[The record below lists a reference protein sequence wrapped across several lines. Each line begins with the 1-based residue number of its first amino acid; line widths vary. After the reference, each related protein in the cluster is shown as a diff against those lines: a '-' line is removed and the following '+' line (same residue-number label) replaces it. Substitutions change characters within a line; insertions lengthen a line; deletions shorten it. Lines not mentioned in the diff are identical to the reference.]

1 MFCCFCFVVYIYVYK
16 GKIMGRKLIYITE
29 EDKRKAHSKRSLKY
43 YYKHQDE
50 CKKKRMERYYGKKQQ
65 KIDN

>member
-1 MFCCFCFVVYIYVYK
+1 
-16 GKIMGRKLIYITE
+16 MGRKLIYITE